1 MFPVLQPCSM
11 PALGTC
17 FPQVGVQEASHREQ
31 WGRRDALMCAD
42 VQIPNLCFEG
52 IMNLDPSCD
61 HRITES
67 LKWKRPLR
75 SRHPSTNP
83 SPLCPLS
90 AVSPCSLNT
99 SSDGDPTTSL
109 GSLCQCLTTHSDKK
123 CFLISNLNHLGHN
136 IRPFLSSYHCHLGEE
151 ADPHLTTISFQG
163 VMDSAAWAWAWERD
177 LSDAWELA
185 RGSCNIILHR

>member
-17 FPQVGVQEASHREQ
+17 FPQVEVQEASHREQ
-31 WGRRDALMCAD
+31 WGRRDARMCAD

-99 SSDGDPTTSL
+99 SSDGDPTTAVQ
-109 GSLCQCLTTHSDKK
+109 LCHCIAALPEEKLFPIERRQWKRRAGQRHPTDPE
-123 CFLISNLNHLGHN
+123 LN
-136 IRPFLSSYHCHLGEE
+136 
-151 ADPHLTTISFQG
+151 Q
-163 VMDSAAWAWAWERD
+163 
-177 LSDAWELA
+177 
-185 RGSCNIILHR
+185 LHK